1 MGKIRK
7 QMIRKLK
14 LTETEINV
22 YIDRLMGSVN
32 RKTVLDYLKNIN
44 IVRPDGNINV
54 TINGSMSY
62 RDLVDLAELRDIK
75 EKEIVNELKKQGFSV
90 DNKEDEE

>member
-1 MGKIRK
+1 MPKE
-7 QMIRKLK
+7 LK
-14 LTETEINV
+14 LTETEIDV
-22 YIDRLMGSVN
+22 YMDRLMGSIN
-32 RKTVLDYLKNIN
+32 RKTVLDYLKNI
-44 IVRPDGNINV
+44 IIIRPNGNINV
-54 TINGSMSY
+54 TLNGSIPY